1 MVLSGLGPDWNR
13 GRLDG
18 GSGMLGR
25 VTDSGVTGSGVR
37 WVRVEWF
44 SGGTGF
50 HWYGRETDGPSGLDS
65 ETGLGTG
72 TGERRVYR
80 ACRYEVRMVVPY
92 EADGPTQ
99 MVRMKDGMEGVFEE
113 LPELAVGDRVR
124 SGKVVGSAML
134 STCLMDVQAVYVI
147 LFMFVKQ

>member
-50 HWYGRETDGPSGLDS
+50 HWYGRETDGPGGLDS
-65 ETGLGTG
+65 EVETGTV

-80 ACRYEVRMVVPY
+80 ASRYEVRMVFPY
-92 EADGPTQ
+92 EADGPTEV
-99 MVRMKDGMEGVFEE
+99 VRMGDGMEGVFEE

-124 SGKVVGSAML
+124 SGKVVGSAM
-134 STCLMDVQAVYVI
+134 TIVVCQRV
-147 LFMFVKQ
+147 

>member
-50 HWYGRETDGPSGLDS
+50 HWYGRESDGPSGLDS

-92 EADGPTQ
+92 EADGPPQ
-99 MVRMKDGMEGVFEE
+99 VVRMGDGMEEVFEN

-124 SGKVVGSAML
+124 PGKFIGFAMTIVV
-134 STCLMDVQAVYVI
+134 CQRV
-147 LFMFVKQ
+147 